1 MTFLGLD
8 CGGTKTRTAWWP
20 RGVHELGTGAAVQ
33 PASHGV
39 EAASRALVERIRT
52 ADPRSEAEAI
62 VAAIAG
68 AGDATIRSELL
79 RAVAAAGIAT
89 KVAIVGDT
97 LAAAAAVLETGPGA
111 LVFAGTGSFAVVR
124 AVDGTLHRTG
134 GRGHLL
140 GDQGSGY
147 DLVRRAAA
155 AVVLAVDDLGPP
167 TALTEALCRAFAAPS
182 PSRLGAVLQQ
192 KAQGEVAAALPIVLD
207 CALRGDQAA
216 GAVLEDG
223 MEMLAMV
230 CNAAVRTADLEW
242 RGLPVHLG
250 GGVLTG
256 SDALRE
262 LLQAR
267 LRGFGAGPFALVPA
281 DAATLGA
288 ARLAFAWHQ
297 REQPMCRWVDDGAL

>member
-140 GDQGSGY
+140 GDLRTHGRSRGVIEIGAGRLR
-147 DLVRRAAA
+147 DAH
-155 AVVLAVDDLGPP
+155 G
-167 TALTEALCRAFAAPS
+167 LTVGPS
-182 PSRLGAVLQQ
+182 PLKIGWSGPVSSLSQTPPGRCRPL
-192 KAQGEVAAALPIVLD
+192 
-207 CALRGDQAA
+207 LRI
-216 GAVLEDG
+216 
-223 MEMLAMV
+223 
-230 CNAAVRTADLEW
+230 
-242 RGLPVHLG
+242 
-250 GGVLTG
+250 
-256 SDALRE
+256 S
-262 LLQAR
+262 
-267 LRGFGAGPFALVPA
+267 PA
-281 DAATLGA
+281 SA
-288 ARLAFAWHQ
+288 
-297 REQPMCRWVDDGAL
+297 